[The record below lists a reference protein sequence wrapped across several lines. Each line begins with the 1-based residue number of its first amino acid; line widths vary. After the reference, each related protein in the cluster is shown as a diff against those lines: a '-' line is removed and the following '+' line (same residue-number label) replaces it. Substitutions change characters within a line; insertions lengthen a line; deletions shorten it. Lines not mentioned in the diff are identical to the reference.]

1 VATPQLEQ
9 AQSFIVQRFQR
20 EASVRIQHNRMGD
33 AFVALHWSHF
43 CRTLFVQ
50 LFLPVCSVYWAIRG
64 RTAVLRNVEMLPSHP
79 MCYIQTILF
88 LLVCESV
95 VAYNLEVSHRVVTL
109 PSVLILCF
117 EYLML
122 RGVTALKYAFLHPSM
137 YSRWIGRDPRTGS
150 IPIPDDTRRREG
162 MLAWMTADK
171 HHIADEIEATA
182 DRLGVNLHD
191 CSFSIIQEGSAT
203 PQTPAQYQTARK
215 QLWKVADVVSEIV
228 FGATS
233 VRYVETRVMPASLV
247 LAIAHAMA
255 TSGLGEAIVNN
266 SYGDVVPDAQS
277 GFLMAGVFL
286 ADFYMVFGLVA
297 YGFAALVDYQHSYDM
312 LNALQRLCEYQ
323 TPCRMHDNEPVA
335 DTPPRVSL
343 LLSENVHMFLLTRR
357 VLLNIGLRY
366 RKRLQAFTSGLMIG
380 VLVFAVFCLV
390 AGLGG
395 TLKPT
400 LFMWHMVANV
410 GAVIVLLLA
419 CLFKGAATNQLTEK
433 HAALLDAR
441 ALEVAAALGTLARGR
456 GSRRDAGNGE
466 VDTIV
471 QEQLEDCERSLE
483 LVGKQ
488 LQYDLALRA
497 VTLVGVRA
505 TPAFVRTAVVFGAT
519 MSSLVLRVLLAS
531 GV

>member
-1 VATPQLEQ
+1 
-9 AQSFIVQRFQR
+9 
-20 EASVRIQHNRMGD
+20 M
-33 AFVALHWSHF
+33 
-43 CRTLFVQ
+43 
-50 LFLPVCSVYWAIRG
+50 
-64 RTAVLRNVEMLPSHP
+64 
-79 MCYIQTILF
+79 
-88 LLVCESV
+88 
-95 VAYNLEVSHRVVTL
+95 
-109 PSVLILCF
+109 
-117 EYLML
+117 
-122 RGVTALKYAFLHPSM
+122 
-137 YSRWIGRDPRTGS
+137 
-150 IPIPDDTRRREG
+150 
-162 MLAWMTADK
+162 
-171 HHIADEIEATA
+171 
-182 DRLGVNLHD
+182 
-191 CSFSIIQEGSAT
+191 
-203 PQTPAQYQTARK
+203 
-215 QLWKVADVVSEIV
+215 
-228 FGATS
+228 
-233 VRYVETRVMPASLV
+233 
-247 LAIAHAMA
+247 
-255 TSGLGEAIVNN
+255 
-266 SYGDVVPDAQS
+266 
-277 GFLMAGVFL
+277 
-286 ADFYMVFGLVA
+286 
-297 YGFAALVDYQHSYDM
+297 DYQHSYDM

-323 TPCRMHDNEPVA
+323 TPCRMHDSEPVA

-366 RKRLQAFTSGLMIG
+366 RKRLQAYEACCLVVMRCTPVTPRSYPSTRAVSRFTSGLMIG

>member
-1 VATPQLEQ
+1 
-9 AQSFIVQRFQR
+9 
-20 EASVRIQHNRMGD
+20 M
-33 AFVALHWSHF
+33 
-43 CRTLFVQ
+43 
-50 LFLPVCSVYWAIRG
+50 
-64 RTAVLRNVEMLPSHP
+64 
-79 MCYIQTILF
+79 
-88 LLVCESV
+88 
-95 VAYNLEVSHRVVTL
+95 
-109 PSVLILCF
+109 
-117 EYLML
+117 
-122 RGVTALKYAFLHPSM
+122 
-137 YSRWIGRDPRTGS
+137 
-150 IPIPDDTRRREG
+150 
-162 MLAWMTADK
+162 
-171 HHIADEIEATA
+171 
-182 DRLGVNLHD
+182 
-191 CSFSIIQEGSAT
+191 
-203 PQTPAQYQTARK
+203 
-215 QLWKVADVVSEIV
+215 SEIV

-297 YGFAALVDYQHSYDM
+297 YGFAACVRGLCASIACAAYQWGSHRVVVRLVDYQHSYDM

-366 RKRLQAFTSGLMIG
+366 RKRLQAYEACCLVVMRCTPVTPRSYPSTRAVSRFTSGLMIG

-471 QEQLEDCERSLE
+471 EEQLEDCERSLE